1 MNWNSWSEFVAMGGY
16 ATYVWGAF
24 AVTFG
29 AMAIET
35 MAVGQRFGAACTTLR
50 RMGKRRPA

>member
-1 MNWNSWSEFVAMGGY
+1 MNWNSWSEFFAMGGY

-29 AMAIET
+29 AMAFET
-35 MAVGQRFGAACTTLR
+35 LAVAQRYRAACRTLR
-50 RMGKRRPA
+50 LMGKRRPS